1 MVEWFDEEKK
11 VSVVENEKIC
21 EYTTNMHLVRESVYL
36 QNLVQKACRG
46 ANQYLEANN
55 ATVASQVERFKEL
68 EPLEEFINPKKRK
81 SKTGSVSLWNQ
92 TVK

>member
-1 MVEWFDEEKK
+1 VDRRDHEAELNLTPDENLPAVNGHNSMVEWFDEEKK

-46 ANQYLEANN
+46 ANQYLEAKF
-55 ATVASQVERFKEL
+55 VE
-68 EPLEEFINPKKRK
+68 PNC
-81 SKTGSVSLWNQ
+81 
-92 TVK
+92 